1 MENTSM
7 PFSLGGPKT
16 GSLLNSL
23 RWRSVLIKDSCVLG
37 LTRLFMT
44 VAYYKTL
51 KQIMEMQNVI
61 EVTFSKAI
69 K

>member
-1 MENTSM
+1 M
-7 PFSLGGPKT
+7 
-16 GSLLNSL
+16 
-23 RWRSVLIKDSCVLG
+23 KDSCFLG

-44 VAYYKTL
+44 VAYYKTQ

-61 EVTFSKAI
+61 EMTFSKAI